1 MRHKCIFCEDKF
13 TDEELSELKEMGE
26 KYWLT
31 KTEFI
36 CPDCRDDLQRL
47 PLEDQYQA
55 IIEGSAYEWPSY
67 EKS

>member
-1 MRHKCIFCEDKF
+1 MKKCIFCEDRF
-13 TDEELSELKEMGE
+13 TSAELKELKEMGE

-31 KTEFI
+31 KTQFI
-36 CPDCRDDLQRL
+36 CPDCWDDLRRL
-47 PLEDQYQA
+47 PLEDQHQA

>member
-1 MRHKCIFCEDKF
+1 MKKCMFCEDRF

-31 KTEFI
+31 KTQFI
-36 CPDCRDDLQRL
+36 CPDCMDDLQRL
-47 PLEDQYQA
+47 TLEDQYRA
-55 IIEGSAYEWPSY
+55 IIEGGAYKWPSY